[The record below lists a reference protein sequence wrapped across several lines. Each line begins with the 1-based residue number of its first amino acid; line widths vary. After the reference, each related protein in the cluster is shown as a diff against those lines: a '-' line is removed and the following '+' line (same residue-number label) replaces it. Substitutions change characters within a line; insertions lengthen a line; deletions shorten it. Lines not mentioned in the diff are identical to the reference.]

1 MAGFG
6 KKLREA
12 RLRQGYTIEQVEE
25 ETKIRKLYLNALEE
39 ENFSILPPQVYAQG
53 FVKRYARFLNMD
65 IEELSRE
72 FKELAYANKEAEDL
86 EQIPLQP
93 PKESILNKMPVRNI
107 MIAAMFLIIAIW
119 AGNYLV
125 GYISREI
132 SQDNTPKPS
141 VVDKNTNKPPVEEP
155 APPAPQVNAT
165 LKMLVKVKPQQK
177 CWMQVRVD
185 GEEKFAG
192 VLVNGQ
198 QQAYE
203 SKDSIYIKAGNAA
216 AVDIFINDKI
226 MVPLGAPGE
235 VVEKE
240 FKYGV
245 KY

>member
-6 KKLREA
+6 ERLREA

-72 FKELAYANKEAEDL
+72 FKELAYANQEVEDL

-93 PKESILNKMPVRNI
+93 PKESILNKIPVRNI
-107 MIAAMFLIIAIW
+107 MIAAVFLIIAIW

-125 GYISREI
+125 GYIASQI

-141 VVDKNTNKPPVEEP
+141 VVDKNTNKPAP
-155 APPAPQVNAT
+155 ATPQVRDT
-165 LKMLVKVKPQQK
+165 IKMLVKVKPQQK

-203 SKDSIYIKAGNAA
+203 SKNSIYIKAGNAA
-216 AVDIFINDKI
+216 AVDIFIDDKQI
-226 MVPLGAPGE
+226 APIGAPGE